1 MIISSFFE
9 AIGDLLKIAFSLTV
23 AAVLILLPF
32 FAVASVEYLVD
43 EYVVPAVSETENT
56 LPPTYEL

>member
-1 MIISSFFE
+1 MIIPSLFE

-43 EYVVPAVSETENT
+43 EYVVPSVSETENS